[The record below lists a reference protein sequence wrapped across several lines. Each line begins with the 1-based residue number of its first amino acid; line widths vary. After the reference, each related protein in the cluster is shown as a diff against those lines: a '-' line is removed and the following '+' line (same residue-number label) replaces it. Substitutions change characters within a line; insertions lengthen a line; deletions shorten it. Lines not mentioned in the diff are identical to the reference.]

1 MLSTPFLPGTP
12 VQVTLSTSPLI
23 YANGSVNFLLRYPY
37 GCLEQLSSSTL
48 PWIYEPLL
56 AKYLPDFKG
65 KNKEERS
72 KALRGGIQKILR
84 NQLPDGGLAYWQG
97 GTSVSEYCPYAALV
111 LTLARESGID
121 VPEKPLDKLYGYLAR
136 SLSNNPQGDLLGAW
150 VLARAKRLPD
160 SLLNR
165 LLDRSGSLSPENRM
179 YLALAVALSS
189 RPGCRDAGASSDKY
203 GTGEEGIVPC
213 SAFKRSGGHVPVFR
227 RCRRPDPPGPVDHGQ
242 ERRAPLEKGLCTRPG
257 LPDGTSCCWASISR
271 E

>member
-1 MLSTPFLPGTP
+1 MGNSCRGCEGVPYSSGVYSLLRDATANTFEVVPPFPDLRELRCFSLSSGSTLDVPGMLSTPFLPGTP

-97 GTSVSEYCPYAALV
+97 GTSVSEYCPYAA
-111 LTLARESGID
+111 
-121 VPEKPLDKLYGYLAR
+121 P
-136 SLSNNPQGDLLGAW
+136 GAY
-150 VLARAKRLPD
+150 
-160 SLLNR
+160 S
-165 LLDRSGSLSPENRM
+165 
-179 YLALAVALSS
+179 
-189 RPGCRDAGASSDKY
+189 
-203 GTGEEGIVPC
+203 GTG
-213 SAFKRSGGHVPVFR
+213 KRN
-227 RCRRPDPPGPVDHGQ
+227 
-242 ERRAPLEKGLCTRPG
+242 
-257 LPDGTSCCWASISR
+257 
-271 E
+271 